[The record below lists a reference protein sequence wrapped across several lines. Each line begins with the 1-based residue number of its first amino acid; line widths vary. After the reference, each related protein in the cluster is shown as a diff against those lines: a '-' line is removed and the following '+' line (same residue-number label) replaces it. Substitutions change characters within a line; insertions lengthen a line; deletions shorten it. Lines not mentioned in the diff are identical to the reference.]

1 MSTLQEERRKQAL
14 AERAKKAGLPEWQQE
29 MVENVGSDVVAD
41 VVRAQGGEL
50 LAAGSEPGKMVERS
64 GICSRSCWREA
75 VS

>member
-1 MSTLQEERRKQAL
+1 MKL
-14 AERAKKAGLPEWQQE
+14 ADYVIIWTESIPAAK
-29 MVENVGSDVVAD
+29 VVAD

-64 GICSRSCWREA
+64 GICSRSCWRDA